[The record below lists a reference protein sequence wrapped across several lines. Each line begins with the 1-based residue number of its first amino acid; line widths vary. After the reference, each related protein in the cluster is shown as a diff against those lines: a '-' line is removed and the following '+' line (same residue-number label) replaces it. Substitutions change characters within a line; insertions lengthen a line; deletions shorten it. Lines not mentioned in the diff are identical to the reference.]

1 MEANILDVA
10 ECYDVS
16 RDALRGH
23 ATGKYVFFSATWKKG
38 RVFNELGWNLS
49 NKDLKYS
56 KIAFATTIKAF
67 KEVKDFINIIMIN
80 FNLGHNRRA
89 LAEYLVSKI
98 DSYKK
103 YGIL

>member
-1 MEANILDVA
+1 MQ
-10 ECYDVS
+10 
-16 RDALRGH
+16 GH
-23 ATGKYVFFSATWKKG
+23 AAGTEEFQSATRKKG
-38 RVFNELGWNLS
+38 WVFNELGWNLS

-67 KEVKDFINIIMIN
+67 KEVKDFTNIVVINCN
-80 FNLGHNRRA
+80 FGNNRRA

-103 YGIL
+103 IWYSPKFL